1 MHDIVHDNFVVMN
14 DSDTLT
20 DEIWFQISH
29 VREKLREMDISV
41 DDMKEKSKAAAGLMK
56 FVYAVIGYCEVAKEV
71 KPKRE
76 KVKEIEFFQI
86 IKISFHLKISEK
98 RSIQVKIKLDLSKIF
113 IRT

>member
-1 MHDIVHDNFVVMN
+1 M
-14 DSDTLT
+14 
-20 DEIWFQISH
+20 
-29 VREKLREMDISV
+29 REMDISV

-76 KVKEIEFFQI
+76 KVQKLNFFQI

-98 RSIQVKIKLDLSKIF
+98 RSNTGKNKVAPVAEPTYKMSRQEI
-113 IRT
+113 